1 MEEPKLLDQVREVIR
16 TRYYGMPSGSQR
28 GRLLPNVGR
37 LCAERACSHPRFMT
51 LAQRERRMLEARLT
65 ANESGGG
72 AVNVERSDRR
82 ISSAVDPV
90 QRARITLVVERRW
103 KFQLP
108 EFATCV

>member
-1 MEEPKLLDQVREVIR
+1 
-16 TRYYGMPSGSQR
+16 
-28 GRLLPNVGR
+28 
-37 LCAERACSHPRFMT
+37 
-51 LAQRERRMLEARLT
+51 MLEARLT

-72 AVNVERSDRR
+72 AVNVERSDRED
-82 ISSAVDPV
+82 SSAVDSV